1 MQELTPEGQRTL
13 QGIAERHGVSTDAA
27 LTLLR
32 ALVAGRGAMA
42 QFNHPELGGMGQ
54 WSQGGMT
61 MVGDMFNQALRA
73 RVDALCTELASL
85 LRTEPSIVVAAP
97 SQSQSQSQAGVSSSA
112 SLFVSGAGAAA
123 GAWWPTELGNPS
135 SAGAQNDL
143 RYAVFP
149 ATRRLAIERGGRVT
163 VYDTGDHMISGVSQ
177 QQSGDQSLT
186 FTSQRG
192 LVRLADLPVLQAERP
207 RSGPSAEAEKSR
219 PQPTP
224 AMPSQAAAASPP
236 SAERSS
242 GDVLATLER
251 LAELHRKGVLT
262 EEEFTAKK
270 AELLSRI

>member
-149 ATRRLAIERGGRVT
+149 AMRRLAIERGGRVT

>member
-1 MQELTPEGQRTL
+1 M
-13 QGIAERHGVSTDAA
+13 
-27 LTLLR
+27 
-32 ALVAGRGAMA
+32 
-42 QFNHPELGGMGQ
+42 
-54 WSQGGMT
+54 
-61 MVGDMFNQALRA
+61 
-73 RVDALCTELASL
+73 
-85 LRTEPSIVVAAP
+85 
-97 SQSQSQSQAGVSSSA
+97 
-112 SLFVSGAGAAA
+112 
-123 GAWWPTELGNPS
+123 
-135 SAGAQNDL
+135 
-143 RYAVFP
+143 
-149 ATRRLAIERGGRVT
+149 T
-163 VYDTGDHMISGVSQ
+163 VYDTGDHMISGVTQ

>member
-13 QGIAERHGVSTDAA
+13 QGIAEGHGVSTDAA

-85 LRTEPSIVVAAP
+85 LHTEPSIVVAAP

-207 RSGPSAEAEKSR
+207 QSGPSAEAEKSW

-224 AMPSQAAAASPP
+224 AMPSQAAAAAPP

>member
-32 ALVAGRGAMA
+32 ALVAGRGGMA

-97 SQSQSQSQAGVSSSA
+97 SQSQSQSQAGVSTSA

-192 LVRLADLPVLQAERP
+192 LVRLADLPVLQAVSP
-207 RSGPSAEAEKSR
+207 RSGPSVEPESS

-224 AMPSQAAAASPP
+224 ATPSQAAAASPP

-242 GDVLATLER
+242 RA
-251 LAELHRKGVLT
+251 
-262 EEEFTAKK
+262 
-270 AELLSRI
+270 

>member
-32 ALVAGRGAMA
+32 ALLAGRGGMA

-149 ATRRLAIERGGRVT
+149 AMRRLAIERGGRVT

>member
-85 LRTEPSIVVAAP
+85 LRTEPSVAAAAP
-97 SQSQSQSQAGVSSSA
+97 SQSQSQAGVSSSA

-224 AMPSQAAAASPP
+224 AMPSQAAAAAPP

>member
-224 AMPSQAAAASPP
+224 ATPSQAAAASPP

>member
-149 ATRRLAIERGGRVT
+149 AARRLAIERGGRVT

-224 AMPSQAAAASPP
+224 AMPSQAAAAAPP

>member
-149 ATRRLAIERGGRVT
+149 AARRLAIERGGRVT

>member
-42 QFNHPELGGMGQ
+42 QFSHPELGGMGQ

-73 RVDALCTELASL
+73 RVDALCTELASR
-85 LRTEPSIVVAAP
+85 LRAEPSIATAVP

-135 SAGAQNDL
+135 SVGAQNDL

-149 ATRRLAIERGGRVT
+149 ATHRLAIERGGRVT
-163 VYDTGDHMISGVSQ
+163 VYDTGEHMISGVSQ

-192 LVRLADLPVLQAERP
+192 IVRLADLPVLQAESP
-207 RSGPSAEAEKSR
+207 RSGPSVGPEKSR

-224 AMPSQAAAASPP
+224 ATPSQAAAAPAL
-236 SAERSS
+236 SAEGFS

>member
-13 QGIAERHGVSTDAA
+13 QGIVKRHGVSTDAA

-32 ALVAGRGAMA
+32 ALVAGRGGMA

>member
-149 ATRRLAIERGGRVT
+149 ATRHLAIERGGRVT

-207 RSGPSAEAEKSR
+207 QSGPSAEAEKSW

-224 AMPSQAAAASPP
+224 AMPSQAAAAAPP